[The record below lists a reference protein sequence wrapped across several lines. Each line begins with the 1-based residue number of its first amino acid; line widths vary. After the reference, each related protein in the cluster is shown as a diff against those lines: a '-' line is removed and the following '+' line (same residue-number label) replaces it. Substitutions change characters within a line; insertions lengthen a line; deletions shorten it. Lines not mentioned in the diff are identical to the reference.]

1 MNRVRISSVAHRA
14 TGHILVALLAGTVLW
29 VTGCG
34 DGPVEPTDM
43 VDSGSWYV
51 TGFRWPHDG
60 NPYESENFEV
70 FSDAASEQSRRSL
83 AQIGE
88 DVLADLVGQFDAT
101 GHEIFLFP
109 TGQEKIHMY
118 AYKNRFPQQWGGWA
132 YYGGL
137 LIYSLDHEER
147 GLAGHTALDMY
158 VPVVRHEVMH
168 VMESLMKA
176 SNNPETVDVW
186 LTEGVAE
193 FVSGGTAGGS
203 IEDVARLNELVDA
216 YGGLN
221 PISIHRYTDYPD
233 QPMIAFEYLYPMFQM
248 AAEYLFDERGIG
260 ATLGDLRD
268 LYLDVRGGTLFA
280 EAFENRFGISVA
292 DYEAQFFG
300 LVSDYLTARP

>member
-1 MNRVRISSVAHRA
+1 
-14 TGHILVALLAGTVLW
+14 
-29 VTGCG
+29 
-34 DGPVEPTDM
+34 M

-60 NPYESENFEV
+60 NPYESENFKV
-70 FSDAASEQSRRSL
+70 FSDAASEQARQTL

-88 DVLADLVGQFDAT
+88 EVLADLTSQFDAT
-101 GHEIFLFP
+101 GQELFLFP
-109 TGQEKIHMY
+109 AGQQKIHMY
-118 AYKNRFPQQWGGWA
+118 AYKNHFPTEWGGWA

-137 LIYSLDHEER
+137 LIYSLDHKER
-147 GLAGHTALDMY
+147 GLDGHTALDMY
-158 VPVVRHEVMH
+158 VPVVKHELMH

-203 IEDVARLNELVDA
+203 ITDLARLNELVAA

-221 PISIHRYTDYPD
+221 PISMHRYTDYPD
-233 QPMIAFEYLYPMFQM
+233 EPRIGYEYLYPMFQL
-248 AAEYLFDERGIG
+248 AAAYLFDAQGHG

-268 LYLDVRGGTLFA
+268 LYLDVRSGVLFSV
-280 EAFENRFGISVA
+280 AFEDRFGISVA

-300 LVSDYLTARP
+300 LMNGYLGGPQ

>member
-1 MNRVRISSVAHRA
+1 MKRVHFNCAAHKA
-14 TGHILVALLAGTVLW
+14 TGHILAVLFAGTVLW
-29 VTGCG
+29 ATGCG
-34 DGPVEPTDM
+34 DGPAEPADM

-60 NPYESENFEV
+60 KPYESEHFEV
-70 FSDAASEQSRRSL
+70 FSDAASEAARRSL
-83 AQIGE
+83 ADIGE
-88 DVLADLVGQFDAT
+88 GVLADLVGQFDAT
-101 GHEIFLFP
+101 GQDLFRFP
-109 TGQEKIHMY
+109 AGQEKIHMY
-118 AYKNRFPQQWGGWA
+118 AYKSRFPQQWGGWA

-137 LIYSLDHEER
+137 LIYSLDHPER

-203 IEDVARLNELVDA
+203 IEDLTRLDELVA
-216 YGGLN
+216 AFGGLN
-221 PISIHRYTDYPD
+221 PISMHRYTDYPD
-233 QPMIAFEYLYPMFQM
+233 ETGIGYEYLYPMFQL
-248 AAEYLFDERGIG
+248 AAEYLFDELGVG
-260 ATLGDLRD
+260 AALGDLRD
-268 LYLDVRGGTLFA
+268 LYLDVRGGTPFA

-300 LVSDYLTARP
+300 LVRDYLAARQ